1 MLNKHNID
9 NDTYKLV
16 KAWYDASTRHT
27 RLSCAHGIV
36 ISATILPIITHP
48 DFRVWINGVVVYKS
62 GGRSYVSSEQL
73 ANFIK
78 SKNIEL
84 LVKQAE
90 QNSFSAGDLS
100 KFIDLLKTE
109 NINIKLIYED
119 YIDVKSPTLVNYS
132 QFNDYDVHGIIVQEQ
147 QNLARR
153 YKIPLI
159 TSTQLKRGSEA
170 LNLI

>member
-1 MLNKHNID
+1 MENKYIAILNELRRSVGVEYSYFNNKKSLIACSERGMKLYSSDSPIKLYKLLNKHNID

-16 KAWYDASTRHT
+16 KAWYDASIRHT
-27 RLSCAHGIV
+27 KLSKAHGIV
-36 ISATILPIITHP
+36 LSGTILPVITHP

-90 QNSFSAGDLS
+90 QNSIRSF
-100 KFIDLLKTE
+100 
-109 NINIKLIYED
+109 
-119 YIDVKSPTLVNYS
+119 DV
-132 QFNDYDVHGIIVQEQ
+132 
-147 QNLARR
+147 A
-153 YKIPLI
+153 
-159 TSTQLKRGSEA
+159 A
-170 LNLI
+170 